1 MLTATVM
8 IVEDDRIV
16 ARDIRQQVD
25 RMGYS
30 VVATTGS
37 GEKAVALARSI
48 RPDLVLMDIRLE
60 GDIDGIEAARQI
72 RSGEGIPVIFLT
84 AYGTEDIVRRA
95 SETDPFGYLLKPF
108 EEPQMRTVIQM
119 ALFKRRAEATL
130 RLSER
135 RYSATL
141 ASISDGVITIDEN
154 GCIDFINP
162 IAERLTGWSSE
173 EAVGRHLSEVFLAVD
188 AESRAAIADPTAR
201 SNTTAP
207 FPQDGAMLL
216 VSRNGSEAAIEAR
229 CSRIMIDQSSVAG
242 TVLVFTDI
250 TDRLAAAEA
259 LQQAHAELADV
270 GRLAEM
276 GELAATVVHEVNQPL
291 MAIVTNAGTCLQ
303 WLDRD
308 PPEVGKARAAV
319 ERVIRD
325 GHRAGG
331 VVRSIHALVKRA
343 PAQTSMVTLNEVVS
357 ETVAIARRD
366 IRRAQVAVTLDLQQD
381 LPEILGDRVQLQQMV
396 LNLIVNAIEAM
407 QGSAEK
413 VLTLTTAQASGAV
426 QLSVRDTGPGVE
438 SGIAEQIFDALF
450 TTKEDGLGMGLSIS
464 RSIVAVHGGTIETHL
479 RSEGGCEFRVSLPV
493 GTSRPE

>member
-1 MLTATVM
+1 MSTATVM

-37 GEKAVALARSI
+37 GEEAVALARSI

-60 GDIDGIEAARQI
+60 GEIDGIEAARQI
-72 RSGEGIPVIFLT
+72 RAGEGIPVIFLT

-119 ALFKRRAEATL
+119 ALFKRRAEVTL

-141 ASISDGVITIDEN
+141 SSISDGVITVN
-154 GCIDFINP
+154 GDGRIDFINP
-162 IAERLTGWSSE
+162 IAERLTGWASN
-173 EAVGRHLSEVFLAVD
+173 EAIGRHLNEVFLAVD
-188 AESRAAIADPTAR
+188 AESRDAIEDPTAR
-201 SNTTAP
+201 ANATLP
-207 FPQDGAMLL
+207 LPEDGAMLL
-216 VSRNGSEAAIEAR
+216 VSRHGDEAAIEAR
-229 CSRIMIDQSSVAG
+229 CSLIVIDPGSVAG

-259 LQQAHAELADV
+259 LQQAHADLADV

-308 PPEVGKARAAV
+308 PAEVAKARTAV

-325 GHRAGG
+325 GHRAAG

-343 PAQTSMVTLNEVVS
+343 PAQTSLVSLNEVVS

-381 LPEILGDRVQLQQMV
+381 LPEVMGDRVQLQQLV

-407 QGSAEK
+407 RDAEEK
-413 VLTLTTAQASGAV
+413 ILVLSTKQTLGGV
-426 QLSVRDTGPGVE
+426 QLSAQDTGCGVAAAITE
-438 SGIAEQIFDALF
+438 KIFDALF
-450 TTKEDGLGMGLSIS
+450 TTKEEGLGMGLSIS
-464 RSIVAVHGGTIETHL
+464 RSIVAIHGGTIETHP
-479 RSEGGCEFRVSLPV
+479 RSGGGCEFRVSLPLEA
-493 GTSRPE
+493 SRPE

>member
-1 MLTATVM
+1 M

-37 GEKAVALARSI
+37 GEEAVALARSI

-60 GDIDGIEAARQI
+60 GEIDGIEAARQI
-72 RSGEGIPVIFLT
+72 RAGEGIPVIFLT

-108 EEPQMRTVIQM
+108 QEPQMRTVIQM

-141 ASISDGVITIDEN
+141 SSISDGVITVGED
-154 GCIDFINP
+154 GRIDFINP
-162 IAERLTGWSSE
+162 IAERLTGWTSD
-173 EAVGRHLSEVFLAVD
+173 EAVGRRLNEVFLAVD
-188 AESRAAIADPTAR
+188 AESRAAIEGPTAR
-201 SNTTAP
+201 DDATAL
-207 FPQDGAMLL
+207 FPQDGVMLL
-216 VSRNGSEAAIEAR
+216 VSRHGGEAAIEAR
-229 CSRIMIDQSSVAG
+229 FSLIMIDQGSVAG
-242 TVLVFTDI
+242 SVLVFTDI

-291 MAIVTNAGTCLQ
+291 MAIVTNAGSCLQ

-308 PPEVGKARAAV
+308 PPKVAKARTAV

-325 GHRAGG
+325 GHRAGS
-331 VVRSIHALVKRA
+331 VVRSIHALVRRA
-343 PAQTSMVTLNEVVS
+343 PAQTALVKLNEVVS

-366 IRRAQVAVTLDLQQD
+366 IRRARVAVTLDLEQD
-381 LPEILGDRVQLQQMV
+381 LPAIMGDRVQLQQLV

-407 QGSAEK
+407 QGTREK
-413 VLTLTTAQASGAV
+413 ILILSTRQESGGV
-426 QLSVRDTGPGVE
+426 QLSVKDTGHGVAAA
-438 SGIAEQIFDALF
+438 IRDQIFDALF
-450 TTKEDGLGMGLSIS
+450 TTKEEGLGMGLSIS
-464 RSIVAVHGGTIETHL
+464 RSIVAVHGGTIETYP
-479 RSEGGCEFRVSLPV
+479 RPGGGCEFRVNLPLK
-493 GTSRPE
+493 TSRPE